1 MTRMSTGPADD
12 EWQALGTPG
21 RGSTHDARMSEPA
34 ADVTIHD
41 LQHQI
46 DLLRAEVDRLRG
58 ATHGLPDG
66 TLPRAPAT
74 DVAPA
79 STRRGV
85 LKLAG
90 ATAAGA
96 LASAAVAGRAAA
108 DVGYTT
114 GGSISVGD
122 VVRQQLNG
130 SRSTEAGFLFA
141 TTSAPALTSNASEFG
156 CALAGWAIDGTTRH
170 GVVGR
175 STAAGGLG
183 VVGEATAAGGTGVRG
198 VGQGTDGVGVYGNGG
213 HYGVQG
219 YTEASNGIGGSF
231 AGYAGAIQLVS
242 WFIGSPPTRA
252 NAHEPGVL
260 EADVQGDLWF
270 CYKGGTP
277 GDWRRVTGRGTAG
290 AFTVVAPGRVYDS
303 RVAAPS
309 PGTLTGGQHRTISVA
324 DRRDPTT
331 GAVALADFV
340 PTGAT
345 AIAAN
350 VTIVSTDGAGFL
362 VCNPGGTTT
371 VDASTINWSAAG
383 QVLAN
388 GVILALD
395 DQRRLTIVAGGGGT
409 THVLVDVTGYW
420 R

>member
-1 MTRMSTGPADD
+1 
-12 EWQALGTPG
+12 
-21 RGSTHDARMSEPA
+21 
-34 ADVTIHD
+34 
-41 LQHQI
+41 
-46 DLLRAEVDRLRG
+46 
-58 ATHGLPDG
+58 
-66 TLPRAPAT
+66 
-74 DVAPA
+74 
-79 STRRGV
+79 V

-345 AIAAN
+345 AVAAN